1 MVVLSAVIAFF
12 GRGWSYTAPMG
23 GGLTRKQKHGSIHNK
38 DKLEGVYEVQ
48 DEEEEP
54 EMMEKPPMPER
65 RVPYSMHIVTQLPQH
80 KHLHEE
86 SNARRY
92 IEEKLVL
99 SLENFEDLIRH
110 VEVHLQVSENFHR
123 EKRPEKAKV
132 KGDIAEIA
140 EDDMVPLAP
149 EGAAGHKMLTP
160 YIFKATVTLTNHHKV
175 TLSNPEKHAQ
185 PTLTEA
191 VDHMVDVLRKS
202 LREEK
207 DRMISARRKAAE
219 KALPDEIDDDIDS
232 FNKEMA
238 DGLVEAEA
246 SAKDAAEEAMY
257 QRIEASQ
264 K

>member
-1 MVVLSAVIAFF
+1 
-12 GRGWSYTAPMG
+12 MG

-38 DKLEGVYEVQ
+38 DKLDGVYEVP
-48 DEEEEP
+48 DDEEEP
-54 EMMEKPPMPER
+54 EILEKAAMPDR

-92 IEEKLVL
+92 IEDKLTL
-99 SLENFEDLIRH
+99 SLENFEDFVRH
-110 VEVHLQVSENFHR
+110 VEVNLQVSENFHR

-132 KGDIAEIA
+132 KTDIAEID
-140 EDDMVPLAP
+140 EDEAVAVTADGTP
-149 EGAAGHKMLTP
+149 GHKILTP

-175 TLSNPEKHAQ
+175 ALSNPEKHAQ

-207 DRMISARRKAAE
+207 NRMISARRKAAE
-219 KALPDEIDDDIDS
+219 NGLPDEMEDDMAQI
-232 FNKEMA
+232 NKEMA
-238 DGLVEAEA
+238 DSMVEAKA
-246 SAKDAAEEAMY
+246 SAEDAAEEALY

-264 K
+264 